1 MLGRKRSLLLS
12 FLSVQWINKPQVP
25 TVVSPALFTRT
36 GILSNTDDVGSIK
49 SLLRIAVQTSLWVFY
64 NIYLWASHI
73 LSTEVTQTGTL
84 FSTTTFLS
92 SHEYKTWIRVGLWMP
107 QKNVSDELRLWNLS
121 GRFWGWRKP
130 WWSLIGF
137 CFPLW
142 TFTVWTG
149 ISV

>member
-1 MLGRKRSLLLS
+1 MLGRNHSLLPS

-36 GILSNTDDVGSIK
+36 TILSNTDDVGSTK
-49 SLLRIAVQTSLWVFY
+49 SLLRIAVQTSLWAFY

-73 LSTEVTQTGTL
+73 LSTEVNQTGRL

-92 SHEYKTWIRVGLWMP
+92 SHESKTWIQVRLWMH
-107 QKNVSDELRLWNLS
+107 QKNVLDKLRLWNLP
-121 GRFWGWRKP
+121 GCCWGWSKP
-130 WWSLIGF
+130 WCSLMGF

-142 TFTVWTG
+142 TCTAWIS